1 MLNAKIE
8 GRIETA
14 RISIKEGKKKFRFS
28 RPSLAALA
36 EEALKKAV
44 ARAIEDHRRTG
55 DPIAVLR
62 NGKAVSIAAD
72 QIRVSEPEV
81 EYDIRSKKATK
92 PRNTQT
98 KRKKQRLQIED

>member
-1 MLNAKIE
+1 MKQE
-8 GRIETA
+8 
-14 RISIKEGKKKFRFS
+14 KGKQKFG

-44 ARAIEDHRRTG
+44 ALAIEDHRRTG

-81 EYDIRSKKATK
+81 EYDTRSKKRLNHEK
-92 PRNTQT
+92 HKQH
-98 KRKKQRLQIED
+98 KRKRQIERLHPEM

>member
-1 MLNAKIE
+1 MKQE
-8 GRIETA
+8 
-14 RISIKEGKKKFRFS
+14 KGKQKFG

-44 ARAIEDHRRTG
+44 TRAIEDHRRTG
-55 DPIAVLR
+55 DPIVVLR

-81 EYDIRSKKATK
+81 EYDAQSKKATK

-98 KRKKQRLQIED
+98 TQKKKTDRKAIS